1 MKMAKPKNKRSNR
14 KGGTGVKSLPSN
26 WKGQPL
32 SGRLRILENGLTQA
46 ERKVG
51 KYFLRNPKAVY
62 LSITEV
68 VDASGLGY
76 GTIMRFCQKL
86 GCSGFQEFKVLLAQ
100 EMVLPRVDS
109 FGETDRIPR
118 YRKKIAAELSD
129 TEKLIDHRV
138 LQKVAGALN
147 RAERVLITGL
157 AGSASLAVGFDYRL
171 NRIGIN
177 ATVICD
183 GCNLLIRAASLQAK
197 DVFFAVSFSGA
208 TKDILSAAKIA
219 KGRKAI
225 IVSLTNFIHA
235 PLVDLANHSLF
246 SSTDRDPM
254 SCEIFSNISSDF
266 VLDVLFSQ
274 LYQIHKDAKKMVTRT
289 FQAISDRRV

>member
-1 MKMAKPKNKRSNR
+1 MKMAKAKNKTSNR
-14 KGGTGVKSLPSN
+14 GNVIKNFHSD
-26 WKGQPL
+26 WKDQPF
-32 SGRLRILENGLTQA
+32 SVRLRILENGLTQA
-46 ERKVG
+46 EKKVG
-51 KYFLRNPKAVY
+51 KYFLSNPDAVY

-68 VDASGLGY
+68 VEDSGLGY

-100 EMVLPRVDS
+100 EMALPKADDNFDES
-109 FGETDRIPR
+109 DRISR
-118 YRKKIAAELSD
+118 YGKKIAAELGN
-129 TEKLIDHRV
+129 TEKLIDYRV
-138 LQKVAGALN
+138 LLKVAEVLN
-147 RAERVLITGL
+147 EAKRVLVTGI

-171 NRIGIN
+171 NRLGIN
-177 ATVICD
+177 ALVICD
-183 GCNLLIRAASLQAK
+183 GYNLAIRAASLEAK
-197 DVFFAVSFSGA
+197 DVFFAISFSGA
-208 TKDILSAAKIA
+208 TKDILSAAKVA

-235 PLVDLANHSLF
+235 PLVDLANYSLF

-274 LYQIHKDAKKMVTRT
+274 LYQIRKDAKKIVKRT
-289 FQAISDRRV
+289 FEAISDRRV

>member
-1 MKMAKPKNKRSNR
+1 MKMAKAKNKTSNHGNVI
-14 KGGTGVKSLPSN
+14 KNFHSD
-26 WKGQPL
+26 WKDQPF
-32 SGRLRILENGLTQA
+32 SVRLRILENSLTQT
-46 ERKVG
+46 EKKVG
-51 KYFLRNPKAVY
+51 KYFLSKPDAVY

-68 VDASGLGY
+68 VEDSRLGY

-100 EMVLPRVDS
+100 EMALPKAGDNFDESDRVS
-109 FGETDRIPR
+109 R
-118 YRKKIAAELSD
+118 YGKKIAAELAN
-129 TEKLIDHRV
+129 TEKLIDYRV
-138 LQKVAGALN
+138 LLKVAEVLNGAK
-147 RAERVLITGL
+147 RVLVTGI

-171 NRIGIN
+171 NRLGIN
-177 ATVICD
+177 AMVICD
-183 GCNLLIRAASLQAK
+183 GYNLAIRAASLDAK
-197 DVFFAVSFSGA
+197 DVFFAISFSGA
-208 TKDILSAAKIA
+208 TKDILSAAKVA

-235 PLVDLANHSLF
+235 PLVDLANYSLF

-274 LYQIHKDAKKMVTRT
+274 LYQIRKDAKKIVKRT
-289 FQAISDRRV
+289 FEAISDRRV

>member
-1 MKMAKPKNKRSNR
+1 MAKQKNKTSNR
-14 KGGTGVKSLPSN
+14 EGRTKSFHSD
-26 WKGQPL
+26 WKDQ
-32 SGRLRILENGLTQA
+32 SFSVRLRILENSLTQT
-46 ERKVG
+46 EKKVG
-51 KYFLRNPKAVY
+51 KYFLSNTDAVY

-68 VDASGLGY
+68 VEDSSLGY

-100 EMVLPRVDS
+100 EMALPKAGDS
-109 FGETDRIPR
+109 FDETDRVFR
-118 YRKKIAAELSD
+118 YGKKIAAELAN

-138 LQKVAGALN
+138 LLKVADVLN
-147 RAERVLITGL
+147 EAKRVLVTGI

-171 NRIGIN
+171 NRLGIN
-177 ATVICD
+177 AVVICD
-183 GCNLLIRAASLQAK
+183 GYNLAIRAASLDAK
-197 DVFFAVSFSGA
+197 DVFFAISFSGA
-208 TKDILSAAKIA
+208 TKDILSAAKVA

-225 IVSLTNFIHA
+225 IISLTNFIHA
-235 PLVDLANHSLF
+235 PLVDLANYGLF

-274 LYQIHKDAKKMVTRT
+274 LYRIRKDAKKIVKRT
-289 FQAISDRRV
+289 FAAISDRRV

>member
-1 MKMAKPKNKRSNR
+1 MKTEKPKNRRSHR
-14 KGGTGVKSLPSN
+14 KGHPGVKNSQSN
-26 WKGQPL
+26 WKSQPF
-32 SGRLRILENGLTQA
+32 SGRLRILENGFTQA
-46 ERKVG
+46 EKKVG
-51 KYFLRNPKAVY
+51 KFFSSNPKAVY

-68 VDASGLGY
+68 VEASGLGY

-100 EMVLPRVDS
+100 EMVLPKVDS
-109 FGETDRIPR
+109 FDRANRISR
-118 YRKKIAAELSD
+118 YGKKIAAELSN

-138 LQKVAGALN
+138 LRKVADALN
-147 RAERVLITGL
+147 RAKRVLVTGI

-171 NRIGIN
+171 NRLGIN
-177 ATVICD
+177 ASVICD
-183 GCNLLIRAASLQAK
+183 GYNLAIRAASLQAE

-208 TKDILSAAKIA
+208 TKDILSAARVA
-219 KGRKAI
+219 KGRKAT

-235 PLVDLANHSLF
+235 PLVELADYSLF

-274 LYQIHKDAKKMVTRT
+274 LYQVRKDAKEIVTRT
-289 FQAISDRRV
+289 FKAISDRRV

>member
-1 MKMAKPKNKRSNR
+1 MKMARARDKAPNR
-14 KGGTGVKSLPSN
+14 WNVVENSCSD
-26 WKGQPL
+26 WRDQPF
-32 SGRLRILENGLTQA
+32 SVRLRILENSLTQT
-46 ERKVG
+46 EKKVG
-51 KYFLRNPKAVY
+51 RYFLSNPDTVY

-68 VDASGLGY
+68 VEDSGLGY

-100 EMVLPRVDS
+100 EMVLPKAGAGFDESDQLSQYV
-109 FGETDRIPR
+109 
-118 YRKKIAAELSD
+118 KKIAAELAN

-138 LQKVAGALN
+138 LLKVAEVLN
-147 RAERVLITGL
+147 EAKRVLVTGI

-171 NRIGIN
+171 NRLGIN
-177 ATVICD
+177 ASVICD
-183 GCNLLIRAASLQAK
+183 GYNLAIRAASLEPT
-197 DVFFAVSFSGA
+197 DTLFAISFSGA
-208 TKDILSAAKIA
+208 TKDVLSAAEIA

-235 PLVDLANHSLF
+235 PLVDLANYSLF

-274 LYQIHKDAKKMVTRT
+274 LYQIRKDAKKIVKRT
-289 FQAISDRRV
+289 FEAVSDRRV

>member
-1 MKMAKPKNKRSNR
+1 MPKTKNKALSRKSGKNNSRSD
-14 KGGTGVKSLPSN
+14 
-26 WKGQPL
+26 WKDQPF
-32 SGRLRILENGLTQA
+32 SVRLRILENSFTQT
-46 ERKVG
+46 EKKVG
-51 KYFLRNPKAVY
+51 KYFSSNSQAVY

-68 VDASGLGY
+68 VEDSGLGY

-100 EMVLPRVDS
+100 EMALPKIDDNFDES
-109 FGETDRIPR
+109 DRIPR
-118 YRKKIAAELSD
+118 YRKKIATELAN

-138 LQKVAGALN
+138 LLKTAEALSGAG
-147 RAERVLITGL
+147 RVLIAGV

-171 NRIGIN
+171 NRLGIN
-177 ATVICD
+177 ASVICD
-183 GCNLLIRAASLQAK
+183 GYNLAIRAASLEAK
-197 DVFFAVSFSGA
+197 DVFFAISFSGA
-208 TKDILSAAKIA
+208 TKDILAAAKVA
-219 KGRKAI
+219 KGRKAT

-235 PLVDLANHSLF
+235 PLVDLANYSFF

-274 LYQIHKDAKKMVTRT
+274 LYQIRKGAKEIVKRT
-289 FQAISDRRV
+289 FAAISDRRV